1 MNNYFRYEN
10 QPCPICNNSFNP
22 NDDIVVCPIC
32 GTPHHRDCYKKNGE
46 CGNFEKHNEGYRW
59 TPLQTDVP
67 EQKIEQSAPVPEAP
81 YAVPF
86 NSAQAPTTNIFTAQP
101 NPYALFPKELEDGVA
116 TEEAADF
123 VQLNNVK
130 YIQNFFYIKSKKK
143 TFNWAAFFFA
153 PYWFFYRKM
162 YKLGAIFMAIMLLLS
177 VGFSLPGP
185 AREFTNELNEWA
197 ETYENA
203 DITTTEEMEEF
214 YNSQYEIY
222 TSNPIGV
229 VLVAVQGVIAFILQL
244 YIGFNANKWYY
255 NHTIKSIK
263 KVQSETADPNH
274 RKLLYFKAGGMS
286 MGAAFLAVLAD
297 NIVIMAIEMLFTFI

>member
-10 QPCPICNNSFNP
+10 QPCPICNNNFNT
-22 NDDIVVCPIC
+22 NDDIVVCPVC

-59 TPLQTDVP
+59 TPEQTNVTEP
-67 EQKIEQSAPVPEAP
+67 INEQPNVSQEAP
-81 YAVPF
+81 YTVPF
-86 NSAQAPTTNIFTAQP
+86 NSTQAPTTNIFTNQP

-116 TEEAADF
+116 TEDVADF
-123 VQLNNVK
+123 VQLNAVK
-130 YIQNFFYIKSKKK
+130 YIQNFFYIKSKKR

-177 VGFSLPGP
+177 VGFTLPTP
-185 AREFTNELNEWA
+185 VREFTNELNEWTEA
-197 ETYENA
+197 YE
-203 DITTTEEMEEF
+203 DTDVTTTEELEEF
-214 YNSQYEIY
+214 YKSQYEIY
-222 TSNPIGV
+222 TSNPVGV
-229 VLVAVQGVIAFILQL
+229 AIVAVEGVISLILQL

-255 NHTIKSIK
+255 DHTVNSIK
-263 KVQSETADPNH
+263 KAQSETPDPNH

-286 MGAAFLAVLAD
+286 MGAAFLAILAN
-297 NIVIMAIEMLFTFI
+297 NIIVMAIEMLFTFI